1 MVLLPCLFIFASEF
15 QLFLSF
21 PTYPNCL
28 HSVALFSPTYEIVS
42 IPTMIVNAYP
52 RDPVPQREYFP
63 TVETKQRADLGCV
76 SCPAVAT
83 SLLVRPCPGPLYI

>member
-1 MVLLPCLFIFASEF
+1 MLWFYCLVTSFSLIFASEF
-15 QLFLSF
+15 QPF

-42 IPTMIVNAYP
+42 IPTMIVNAYS

-63 TVETKQRADLGCV
+63 TILAHAAQRERLGE
-76 SCPAVAT
+76 
-83 SLLVRPCPGPLYI
+83 